1 MDEADRFVRGAF
13 VHELKI
19 KGSRFI
25 AEAFGVEDVDDAL
38 ERIEVVRR
46 REHAATHHC
55 WAYRIDADAFRFNDD
70 GEPSGTAGA
79 PILRQIEG
87 RELIKTLVVVTRYYG
102 GTKLGTGGLIR
113 AYGDATSDVLD
124 ASRIETRIR
133 RVTFQLE
140 FDYADTSAAMQ
151 ALSRFDAPVTDSD
164 YGSLTRLQV
173 AVRAAQADAFEAAF
187 VEATAARGRISRQPD

>member
-1 MDEADRFVRGAF
+1 MGEADRFVRGAF

-38 ERIEVVRR
+38 SRIDVIRR

-55 WAYRIDADAFRFNDD
+55 WAYRIDADTFRFNDD

-87 RELIKTLVVVTRYYG
+87 RELINTLVVVTRYYG

-113 AYGDATSDVLD
+113 AYGDAAAGVLD
-124 ASRIETRIR
+124 ISRIETRIR
-133 RVTFQLE
+133 RVTFDLE

-151 ALSRFDAPVTDSD
+151 ALSRFDAPVVDSD
-164 YGSLTRLQV
+164 YGTTTKLRV
-173 AVRAAQADAFEAAF
+173 AVREVQADAFEAAYI
-187 VEATAARGRISRQPD
+187 EATAARGMIRRQLD